1 MFLFLNQYTH
11 SLDDKGR
18 LTIPAAY
25 REAFEDGLVITCAQQ
40 PHLIIFT
47 LDGWADFVKRFEG
60 RPVFTDERIADL
72 RRLVFSNAVR
82 TTLDSHGRVRI
93 PDRLR
98 AHARIEGQAVFAG
111 VGDHL
116 EVWSPPLWQQKQ
128 EELKTISISDVQEEM
143 LRI

>member
-1 MFLFLNQYTH
+1 MFLFLNQYIH

-25 REAFEDGLVITCAQQ
+25 RAAFKDGLVITRAQK

-47 LDGWADFVKRFEG
+47 LEGWEELAQRFKG
-60 RPVFTDERIADL
+60 KPVFTHERLANL

-82 TTLDSHGRVRI
+82 TALDTHGRVRI
-93 PDRLR
+93 PEHLL
-98 AHARIEGQAVFAG
+98 AHAQIEDRAVLAG
-111 VGDHL
+111 AGDHV

-128 EELKTISISDVQEEM
+128 EELNTIPLSDEQEDM